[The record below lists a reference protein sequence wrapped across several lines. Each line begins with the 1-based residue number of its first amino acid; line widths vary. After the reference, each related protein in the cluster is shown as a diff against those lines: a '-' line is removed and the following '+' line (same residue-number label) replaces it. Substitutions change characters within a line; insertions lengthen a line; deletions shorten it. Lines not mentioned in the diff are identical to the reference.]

1 MAGVQLVHKGE
12 GGGTQGSDEDL
23 NPHSASHP
31 SLPGDLGV
39 PVTQKTG
46 GLIIK

>member
-23 NPHSASHP
+23 NPHSTSHP
-31 SLPGDLGV
+31 SPPGGLGV
-39 PVTQKTG
+39 PMTQKTG